1 MPASTPKG
9 ISYPLGPDK
18 YAATPAFAALAATT
32 DQAIRGAE
40 ATTLAA
46 ARTEINASAADTRK
60 KVEDMIAASALAGMD
75 DAAVQAAVDRVLA
88 SAAWRERQALSVTPE
103 DFGAKGDGVTDDTQ
117 AIQSAI
123 SNPSGA
129 QVEFSSGKNYVVTS
143 TLTVPSGAE
152 LRGNG
157 ATLSGSKYVGTL
169 FNVAGDVGGSDVNL
183 VGSYNAGDTRLKT
196 ATAHGLSVGETF
208 RLVGQRVA
216 ASIDAPPDDRLGMAT
231 SDSGK
236 PWFGEY
242 LTVREVIS
250 STEIQV
256 STGLLF
262 NGYRDNKNQE
272 THAGARERTTL
283 NKIRWNERTRIEGFH
298 VEIPN
303 LYTVKL
309 DYAKDAV
316 VKDVTE
322 VRQNDLG
329 YVVGTTGAY
338 RCLIYGVHCTYPRS
352 KPDDVNYYA
361 RNSFKIMNSQ
371 SIVLDSCT
379 CDGGG
384 QIVDLTYLGS
394 HMIPTIACTI
404 RNCVFIGW
412 DNNAITCHPGVW
424 GTLITGND
432 FRRGNDAENVSCI
445 GVRSPYSLISNNLM
459 RGQYLEALSATG
471 SFQSGGN
478 YGVHFYDGG
487 GHHCQV
493 IGNQIRGYQYAI
505 GHSDGNEAA
514 ERHDALH
521 LLIASN
527 SIENAQTAVRFIR
540 NNSNAASSDTV
551 ISIVGNQITSN
562 RADATGVHLGN
573 SSGTNRLPKPV
584 VMGNH
589 FHFTGSSP
597 VPIRIGSRVLD
608 PAIVSNVVTGTAT
621 MLYET
626 QDGANNGTIALAA
639 NVVASPSGT
648 TLYPPPGSG
657 GAGTIGPPGPMGP
670 AGATGAAGPAGPTG
684 PAGAAGPK
692 GDTGPTGPTGPIGP
706 MGQLVAHATQAGV
719 AVEAPAPTD
728 TGWRDITAL
737 AGSSITAGKIYL
749 VRNGPLVELVLDG
762 VTVASTATGRT
773 VLFALPEGFRPG
785 VSRYFTTTK
794 FWSADIAEPFNVNTT
809 GAVQFESL
817 ASAQILRG
825 SFTWRTDNTHPPTST
840 YPGTPA

>member
-1 MPASTPKG
+1 MPASTTKG

-32 DQAIRGAE
+32 DQAIRSSE
-40 ATTLAA
+40 ASTLAT
-46 ARTEINASAADTRK
+46 ARTEINASAAG
-60 KVEDMIAASALAGMD
+60 VEERVENLIAASALAGMD
-75 DAAVQAAVDRVLA
+75 DAAVQAAVERVLA
-88 SAAWRERQALSVTPE
+88 SDAWRERQALSVTPE
-103 DFGAKGDGVTDDTQ
+103 DFGAKGDGVADDTE

-123 SNPSGA
+123 SNPNGA
-129 QVEFSSGKNYVVTS
+129 QVEFSAGKNYRVTA

-157 ATLSGSKYVGTL
+157 ATLSGTKHVGTL
-169 FNVAGDVGGSDVNL
+169 FNVAGSVGGPDVNL
-183 VGSYNAGDTRLKT
+183 VGSYDAGAARFKT
-196 ATAHGLSVGETF
+196 ATPHGLAVGETF

-216 ASIDAPPDDRLGMAT
+216 ASIDAPPVDRLGMAT

-250 STEIQV
+250 ATEFQT

-272 THAGARERTTL
+272 THAGARDRTTL
-283 NKIRWNERTRIEGFH
+283 NKIAWNERTRIEGFH

-303 LYTVKL
+303 SYTVRL
-309 DYAKDAV
+309 DLAKDAV
-316 VKDVTE
+316 VKDISE
-322 VRQNDLG
+322 VRQNDSG

-371 SIVLDSCT
+371 SIVMDSCT

-404 RNCVFIGW
+404 RNCVFTGW
-412 DNNAITCHPGVW
+412 DDNAITCHPGVW

-459 RGQYLEALSATG
+459 RGQYGEAYSSTG
-471 SFQSGGN
+471 AFQSGGN

-505 GHSDGNEAA
+505 GHSDGNETP
-514 ERHDALH
+514 ERHDALN
-521 LLIASN
+521 LMIANN
-527 SIENAQTAVRFIR
+527 SIEDAQTAIRFIR
-540 NNSNAASSDTV
+540 ANANPASSDTV
-551 ISIVGNQITSN
+551 IAIIGNQITSN
-562 RADATGVHLGN
+562 RAQATGVHLGN

-589 FHFTGSSP
+589 MHFTGQSP
-597 VPIRIGSRVLD
+597 VPIRVGSRVLD
-608 PAIVSNVVTGTAT
+608 PVIVSNVVTGTAT
-621 MLYET
+621 ILYET
-626 QDGANNGTIALAA
+626 QAGANNGTIALAA
-639 NVVASPSGT
+639 NVVASPGGT

-657 GAGTIGPPGPMGP
+657 GGGGSITVTPDP
-670 AGATGAAGPAGPTG
+670 
-684 PAGAAGPK
+684 
-692 GDTGPTGPTGPIGP
+692 
-706 MGQLVAHATQAGV
+706 
-719 AVEAPAPTD
+719 AVE
-728 TGWRDITAL
+728 
-737 AGSSITAGKIYL
+737 
-749 VRNGPLVELVLDG
+749 
-762 VTVASTATGRT
+762 
-773 VLFALPEGFRPG
+773 
-785 VSRYFTTTK
+785 
-794 FWSADIAEPFNVNTT
+794 
-809 GAVQFESL
+809 GA
-817 ASAQILRG
+817 ILIG
-825 SFTWRTDNTHPPTST
+825 D
-840 YPGTPA
+840 